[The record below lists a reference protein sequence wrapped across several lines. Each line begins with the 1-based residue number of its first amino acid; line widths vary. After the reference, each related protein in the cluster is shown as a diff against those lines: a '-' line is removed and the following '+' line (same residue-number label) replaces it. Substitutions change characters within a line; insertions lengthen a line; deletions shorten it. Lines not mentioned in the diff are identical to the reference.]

1 MAAPSSGLPICIR
14 PRRSTATFQPTVD
27 GATLTVTQQI
37 NTPITTD
44 GTYIYYGSWSGNS
57 AGHYYQTKI
66 SDGTT
71 KVFTPDA
78 YGFYWPVL
86 SPDGTNVYFGGDN
99 GMLYWRSIDAFDTT
113 GGYYDLTWD
122 ESEAGNVRSSIMLD
136 DGYLYFTS
144 QGGFVWCCLFDPGYN
159 QLAVEW
165 VLDIGVKSTST
176 PTKVGKPPLCR
187 RLSGLQ
193 QRCALLRE
201 YVNARIHRGH
211 PLQCEREQPDA
222 DSELHRCKG

>member
-1 MAAPSSGLPICIR
+1 M
-14 PRRSTATFQPTVD
+14 
-27 GATLTVTQQI
+27 
-37 NTPITTD
+37 
-44 GTYIYYGSWSGNS
+44 
-57 AGHYYQTKI
+57 
-66 SDGTT
+66 
-71 KVFTPDA
+71 
-78 YGFYWPVL
+78 L

-176 PTKVGKPPLCR
+176 PTKVGN
-187 RLSGLQ
+187 RLYVGVYPGFNNGALFCVNTLTQEFTEVIPYNASVNNQMPIQSSIVVKGNGTGTDYLYFNTNSGSGAGVCYKFDGTIGTQ
-193 QRCALLRE
+193 VWAT
-201 YVNARIHRGH
+201 
-211 PLQCEREQPDA
+211 DA
-222 DSELHRCKG
+222 DTYALGGMAIDNGYAVFGNDYNHLYVVHDPA